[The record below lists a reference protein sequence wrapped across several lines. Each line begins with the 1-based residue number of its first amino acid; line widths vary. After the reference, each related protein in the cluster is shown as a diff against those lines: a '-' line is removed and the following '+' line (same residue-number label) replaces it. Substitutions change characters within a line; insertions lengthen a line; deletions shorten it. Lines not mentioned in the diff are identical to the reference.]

1 MDLPLL
7 PSTAGVDD
15 VAAAIDEVGAVIVA
29 DLLPAASIADLRAEL
44 APWFDATVPGSRS
57 DDEEWRLFHGE
68 HTKRFSGL
76 AAKSPAAVSLI
87 THPLLVG
94 WSERALLPSC
104 GSIQLAGSQA
114 MVVGPGQQA
123 QYLHRDQSAWAWFN
137 QLLPGGPEVV
147 TVCMVAVTDFTED
160 NGATRVVPGSHRLAD
175 DERLYDPA
183 AGVAAE
189 MSAGSVL
196 LFSGNTIHGAG
207 ANRTVDQWRF
217 GINLSYALGWLRPE
231 EAHPFVIEPEVARSL
246 PPRARQLLGFTQYD
260 PPVGDGGRLWLVDFE
275 DPAPLFGGR

>member
-1 MDLPLL
+1 
-7 PSTAGVDD
+7 
-15 VAAAIDEVGAVIVA
+15 
-29 DLLPAASIADLRAEL
+29 
-44 APWFDATVPGSRS
+44 
-57 DDEEWRLFHGE
+57 
-68 HTKRFSGL
+68 
-76 AAKSPAAVSLI
+76 VSLI

-114 MVVGPGQQA
+114 MVVGPGEAA

-147 TVCMVAVTDFTED
+147 TVCMVAVTDFTEG

-196 LFSGNTIHGAG
+196 LFSGKTVHGAG
-207 ANRTVDQWRF
+207 ANRTADKWRF
-217 GINLSYALGWLRPE
+217 GINLAYALGWLRSE
-231 EAHPFVIEPEVARSL
+231 EAHPFAIEPDVARSL

-275 DPAPLFGGR
+275 DPAPLFTPDSRNDSFRPTPSGETPDPHLGTHAFGARQ